1 MNKSEALKKRLRTEL
16 AQELENT
23 WEVSDDEVLEII
35 DRLLLKESK
44 STYLAPLSVWK
55 SFAWNYS
62 VPCGKWMFWKNSWK
76 MTVLLKSW

>member
-1 MNKSEALKKRLRTEL
+1 MNKSEALKKKLRTEL

-44 STYLAPLSVWK
+44 STYLPIVRLEELRMELFRSLR
-55 SFAWNYS
+55 
-62 VPCGKWMFWKNSWK
+62 K
-76 MTVLLKSW
+76 MDVLE